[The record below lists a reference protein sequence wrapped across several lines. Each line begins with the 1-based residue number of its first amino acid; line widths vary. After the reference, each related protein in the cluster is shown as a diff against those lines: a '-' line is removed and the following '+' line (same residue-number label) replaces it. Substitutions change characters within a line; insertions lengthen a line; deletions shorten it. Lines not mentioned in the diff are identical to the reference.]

1 MTEYYSSQVT
11 REAFD
16 DVTLTA
22 SYADN
27 RKEIDVAGFSKIAF
41 DIDYAR
47 GAAEASS
54 KLQIT
59 IEHSTDGTNWYSLV
73 IDETSTVSTI
83 TPRVWELEDTN
94 KVNVLVDIAYK
105 KIRVSVQESGVVS
118 NAGTVSIDYT
128 ISGQ

>member
-1 MTEYYSSQVT
+1 MSEYYSSQVT

-16 DVTLTA
+16 NVTLTA

-27 RKEIDVAGFSKIAF
+27 RKEIDVGGFSKIAL

-47 GAAEASS
+47 GSGESSS
-54 KLQIT
+54 KLQMT
-59 IEHSTDGTNWYSLV
+59 IEHTTDGTNWYSLV

-83 TPRVWELEDTN
+83 TPRVWELGTTN

-105 KIRVSVQESGVVS
+105 KIRVSLQESGVVT
-118 NAGTVSIDYT
+118 NAGTASIDYT